1 MPSGALAVD
10 LFFMMSGFVIAYAY
24 DKKIPTLGLGG
35 FMRLRAIR
43 FYPLYLLGLGFG
55 VLRAMILLRLGTPE
69 LTYPGVIIAL
79 IAAIMFFPAPI
90 LSTLSDGISPLNGP
104 AWSLIFE
111 MWINALYALFFRHL
125 TTRILLFVV
134 VMSAISLTIE
144 ASAGHIGGGPH
155 WQNLLAGIARV
166 CYSFPLGVLI
176 YRHHKLIPNIPQ
188 YGVALIAFTVLLFM
202 IPGSEYYSLLFIT
215 ILSPAIVIFG
225 SKLKF
230 NSRFANYC
238 GIMSYCIYAIH
249 EPLLMLSIGAG
260 NRLGI
265 SVNALVPLMIIAI
278 LVAMPIIDRFY
289 DRPLRRVLSS
299 LNPLQRGK
307 ALVDRI

>member
-144 ASAGHIGGGPH
+144 ASAGHIGGEH
-155 WQNLLAGIARV
+155 
-166 CYSFPLGVLI
+166 
-176 YRHHKLIPNIPQ
+176 
-188 YGVALIAFTVLLFM
+188 VAKTFSRGSRAYVIHFLWAF
-202 IPGSEYYSLLFIT
+202 
-215 ILSPAIVIFG
+215 
-225 SKLKF
+225 
-230 NSRFANYC
+230 
-238 GIMSYCIYAIH
+238 
-249 EPLLMLSIGAG
+249 
-260 NRLGI
+260 
-265 SVNALVPLMIIAI
+265 
-278 LVAMPIIDRFY
+278 
-289 DRPLRRVLSS
+289 
-299 LNPLQRGK
+299 
-307 ALVDRI
+307 